1 MSSSTPADTTAPAA
15 TPPPAKK
22 KSKLLLIVAVVCC
35 VALGCGFFMYRTFAA
50 APAKIEKGKKKR
62 AGKDAEKETPAKESE
77 EQADDHDDEGKKAE
91 GDHEEDTHDKP
102 DSGGKD
108 ALASSLPDDDEV
120 KHIVSLEPFIVNLA
134 DEGEARYLRLS
145 VNLGTGEGE
154 GGEEKEKPDPLFTA
168 RVRNAMLS
176 VLMTKRSSEVLTV
189 EGKNALRKELLRA
202 AQAASEE
209 PHVEAIYI
217 TDFIVQL

>member
-22 KSKLLLIVAVVCC
+22 KSKLMLIIGVVCC

-50 APAKIEKGKKKR
+50 APAKIEKSKKKR
-62 AGKDAEKETPAKESE
+62 AGKDAEKETPAKDSE
-77 EQADDHDDEGKKAE
+77 EHADDHDDGKQAE
-91 GDHEEDTHDKP
+91 GDHEEASHDKT
-102 DSGGKD
+102 DSGDKD
-108 ALASSLPDDDEV
+108 AFANSLPDDEEV
-120 KHIVSLEPFIVNLA
+120 KHVVSLDPFIVNLA
-134 DEGEARYLRLS
+134 DEGDPRYLRLS

-176 VLMTKRSSEVLTV
+176 VLMTKRSSEVLSV